1 MSNPQKLFP
10 LPPSEEDIAQA
21 KESSRILAKYAD
33 MDRVRMT
40 FKGNDGQGDDLI
52 LPGSV
57 VQLLL
62 NVLSEV
68 SQGNA
73 VNIMPIHAELSTQEA
88 ANILN
93 VSRPHL
99 VKLLEQGEIEFHK
112 VGTHRK
118 VLAKNIIEY
127 KEKIIKQRHEV
138 LDELVSI
145 SQEMG
150 MGYD

>member
-1 MSNPQKLFP
+1 MPNSQKLFP

-40 FKGNDGQGDDLI
+40 LKGNEGQGDDLI
-52 LPGSV
+52 LPGPV

-99 VKLLEQGEIEFHK
+99 VKLLEQGEIDFHK

-127 KEKIIKQRHEV
+127 KERITKQRHEV
-138 LDELVSI
+138 LDELVSV

>member
-1 MSNPQKLFP
+1 MASIQKISP

-33 MDRVRMT
+33 MDRVHLSL
-40 FKGNDGQGDDLI
+40 KGNDNQGDDLI
-52 LPGSV
+52 LPGPV

-73 VNIMPIHAELSTQEA
+73 VSIMPVHAELSTQEA

-118 VLAKNIIEY
+118 VLAKHVVEY
-127 KEKIIKQRHEV
+127 KEKITQQRHEV
-138 LDELVSI
+138 LDELASL
-145 SQEMG
+145 SQKMG
-150 MGYD
+150 MGYE

>member
-1 MSNPQKLFP
+1 
-10 LPPSEEDIAQA
+10 
-21 KESSRILAKYAD
+21 
-33 MDRVRMT
+33 MT
-40 FKGNDGQGDDLI
+40 LKGNDGQGDDLI
-52 LPGSV
+52 LPGPV

-127 KEKIIKQRHEV
+127 KERITKQRHEV
-138 LDELVSI
+138 LDELVSV